1 MTINNVDVVHVEA
14 FQGSFGALDDVFSGE
29 AFIVGALAAP
39 KDLGGNDDVGSLP
52 PELANGL
59 AHDLFRAAVGVDLGI
74 VEEVDAVVA
83 GAMQERLRLRHVQLV
98 PEADSRSVRELAH
111 SRPRF
116 LNQYFLGPDFR
127 FRVSVEREGGIDFGR
142 RGKEEANFKVFNLYR

>member
-1 MTINNVDVVHVEA
+1 MTIYNVDVVHVEA

-39 KDLGGNDDVGSLP
+39 KDLGGTDDVGSLP

-83 GAMQERLRLRHVQLV
+83 GALQERLRLRHVQLV
-98 PEADSRSVRELAH
+98 PEADSRSVRELA
-111 SRPRF
+111 SLSAPF
-116 LNQYFLGPDFR
+116 LESIFPWP
-127 FRVSVEREGGIDFGR
+127 
-142 RGKEEANFKVFNLYR
+142 